1 MSTQTFTP
9 FGYRYENDTCNV
21 KLRLSSKRFAETGLE
36 ELGNYRTTNNGY
48 VIFEA
53 SFSVHGDRFKEF
65 NRRMRQPAK

>member
-1 MSTQTFTP
+1 MSTQQFTP

-21 KLRLSSKRFAETGLE
+21 KLRLSAKKFEEAGIQ

-53 SFSVHGDRFKEF
+53 SFAVYGDKFKEF

>member
-1 MSTQTFTP
+1 MSTQQFTP
-9 FGYRYENDTCNV
+9 FGYRYEKDTCNV
-21 KLRLSSKRFAETGLE
+21 KLRLSAKKFEEAGIQ

-53 SFSVHGDRFKEF
+53 SFAVYGDKFKEF